1 MVPKL
6 FGQRKLFVPLFY
18 LYLSQIGD
26 DIATNVVCK
35 ITMNWFF
42 FFLQTFCMSRSL
54 EISQHITTR
63 SLRRN
68 WKKEE
73 HVVKSSQLLH
83 QLPRNQAASL
93 QLQPN
98 STIMATLRQLGS
110 TQNLPQDFTARK
122 LWDISKDLRKAAANT
137 EEQIFQL
144 TDGRI
149 GDIVEVFWT
158 DSEGLHVSETP
169 NTGIRFPPRSSQL
182 PQLPQLFTSTL
193 VIPTHPRPV
202 DFDSHNTTLFFSP
215 MMDHA
220 QIDVFIASIN
230 DEEKS
235 LIQRLAINF
244 DRYGALNKTAL
255 IQFSELREVLLISEP
270 TGEEPEDT
278 PQLGPRARPDSQQVF
293 FYLAPPTAESTLL
306 GCHVLDV
313 RTMAEK
319 ELEVIRK
326 QHDAWPAGPIT
337 VDMAWIERDGNMMDT
352 SFPPETYLDI
362 KAKEREKQDRGNRQE
377 EDEFCNAPSEASP
390 DDSGNTADGADEG
403 VEEPPTLDSGDG
415 DDTAAGANQDTVT
428 TASPAMQNLNLGK
441 KYDPFNSR
449 ADTTNASDVEAE
461 LLDAIA
467 ESNRKV
473 EEREKEAELRE
484 QSEESDN
491 VAEDDVGW

>member
-1 MVPKL
+1 MWLKVANCP
-6 FGQRKLFVPLFY
+6 
-18 LYLSQIGD
+18 I
-26 DIATNVVCK
+26 
-35 ITMNWFF
+35 
-42 FFLQTFCMSRSL
+42 
-54 EISQHITTR
+54 
-63 SLRRN
+63 
-68 WKKEE
+68 
-73 HVVKSSQLLH
+73 QLH
-83 QLPRNQAASL
+83 RNQAASL

-98 STIMATLRQLGS
+98 STIMTTLRQLGS
-110 TQNLPQDFTARK
+110 TQNLPQDFTAKK
-122 LWDISKDLRKAAANT
+122 LWDISKDLRKAAANA

-149 GDIVEVFWT
+149 GDIAEVFWT

-169 NTGIRFPPRSSQL
+169 RYPGIRFPPRSSQL

-193 VIPTHPRPV
+193 VIPTNPRPV
-202 DFDSHNTTLFFSP
+202 DFDSHNTILFFSP
-215 MMDHA
+215 MMYHA

-244 DRYGALNKTAL
+244 DRFGALNKTAL

-278 PQLGPRARPDSQQVF
+278 PQLGPRAQPDPQQVF
-293 FYLAPPTAESTLL
+293 FYLAPPTAESTTL
-306 GCHVLDV
+306 GCHVLDA

-319 ELEVIRK
+319 DLELIRK
-326 QHDAWPAGPIT
+326 QHDAWPAGAIT
-337 VDMAWIERDGNMMDT
+337 VDVAWIERDGNVMDT

-362 KAKEREKQDRGNRQE
+362 KAKKRERQDRGNWQE
-377 EDEFCNAPSEASP
+377 EDDFCNAPSEGSP
-390 DDSGNTADGADEG
+390 DDSGNTADGADED
-403 VEEPPTLDSGDG
+403 VEEPPTFESGDG
-415 DDTAAGANQDTVT
+415 DDTAAGADQDTVT
-428 TASPAMQNLNLGK
+428 TASSAMQNLNQGK

-473 EEREKEAELRE
+473 EEREKEAELRK
-484 QSEESDN
+484 QNKESDN
-491 VAEDDVGW
+491 VTEDDVGW

>member
-1 MVPKL
+1 MWL
-6 FGQRKLFVPLFY
+6 
-18 LYLSQIGD
+18 
-26 DIATNVVCK
+26 
-35 ITMNWFF
+35 
-42 FFLQTFCMSRSL
+42 
-54 EISQHITTR
+54 
-63 SLRRN
+63 
-68 WKKEE
+68 KEANC
-73 HVVKSSQLLH
+73 SI

-98 STIMATLRQLGS
+98 STIMATLRKLGS
-110 TQNLPQDFTARK
+110 TQNLPQEFTARK
-122 LWDISKDLRKAAANT
+122 LWDISKDLRKAAANA
-137 EEQIFQL
+137 EEQILQL

-149 GDIVEVFWT
+149 GDIAEVFWT
-158 DSEGLHVSETP
+158 DSDGLHVSETP
-169 NTGIRFPPRSSQL
+169 RYPGIRFPPRSSQL
-182 PQLPQLFTSTL
+182 PQLPQLFNSTL

-278 PQLGPRARPDSQQVF
+278 PQLGPRARPDPQQVF
-293 FYLAPPTAESTLL
+293 FYLAPPTAESTTL

-352 SFPPETYLDI
+352 SFPPETYLGI
-362 KAKEREKQDRGNRQE
+362 KAKEREKQDRGDRQE
-377 EDEFCNAPSEASP
+377 EDNLCNAPSEVDP
-390 DDSGNTADGADEG
+390 DESGNTADGADED

-415 DDTAAGANQDTVT
+415 DNTAAGADQDTVT
-428 TASPAMQNLNLGK
+428 TASSAMQNLNLGK

>member
-1 MVPKL
+1 
-6 FGQRKLFVPLFY
+6 
-18 LYLSQIGD
+18 
-26 DIATNVVCK
+26 
-35 ITMNWFF
+35 
-42 FFLQTFCMSRSL
+42 MSRSL

-193 VIPTHPRPV
+193 VIPTHPQPV

-244 DRYGALNKTAL
+244 ERFGALNKTAL

-270 TGEEPEDT
+270 TGEEPEET
-278 PQLGPRARPDSQQVF
+278 PQLGPRARPDPQQVF

-326 QHDAWPAGPIT
+326 LHDAWPAGPIT

-352 SFPPETYLDI
+352 SFPPETYLSI
-362 KAKEREKQDRGNRQE
+362 KAKESEKQDRGNRQE

-390 DDSGNTADGADEG
+390 DDSGNTADGADED
-403 VEEPPTLDSGDG
+403 VEEPPTLESGDG
-415 DDTAAGANQDTVT
+415 GDTAAGADQDTVT
-428 TASPAMQNLNLGK
+428 TASSAMQNLNLGK

-461 LLDAIA
+461 LLDVIA